1 MPQEDPRTPC
11 RFLSIPAVVSFLAL
25 ASAVFPTMSLRIV
38 GFILAAALLI
48 GYRLIKPRSSASAI
62 PERWNLHA
70 LFLASA
76 LTLFAE
82 LALIRWVATEVR
94 VFAYVKNLALL
105 LCFLGFG
112 LGCALARRSPRW
124 QTAATALLGLI
135 VVVRMPWR
143 GPQIMENLSQYLGAA
158 QDMEIWATH
167 TVHDTTGFI
176 LAVTVTAILL
186 LLITYIFIPIGQ
198 TVSRQIELAPRP
210 LYGYS
215 WNLAGSLAGIL
226 AFFAVSWLALPPA
239 VWFGIV
245 LAGMAFLQSNRS
257 DTIRLAAAIVPVAL
271 LLVDPSTPQHFALW
285 TPYQQI
291 DVEDRTFPDGQL
303 SSTQIRVN
311 HTGYQ
316 KIVNLS
322 PDFLDRHPTLLT
334 EARDENP
341 YNFPFRFTVPNPSVL
356 IVGSGTGNDVAAA
369 LRHGSRAV
377 DAVEIDPKILSL
389 GRSRHPEHPYDD
401 PRVSAHLTDARAFM
415 KRTSSRYDLILFGL
429 LDSHTQLSD
438 YSNMRLDNF
447 VYTEE
452 SFREARELLAPD
464 GVLFLKFQ
472 INHPFVGQ
480 RLAEMLTRTF
490 GKPPVVFLAPSNYTA
505 GATCFAIS
513 PSGQVEASLA
523 ADPRLRQFVAAGH
536 PDFLAASGA
545 AVTPVAAT
553 TDDWP
558 YLYHQGHWIPG
569 IFYLLSALVILLATL
584 FYFQIPEARSR
595 VPSLFFFSMGAGFLL
610 LETQVVSR
618 LALYFGTTWQVNG
631 IVIAALLSALLLANF
646 VIERRGPNRS
656 WPRTWTLAGIL
667 LGIVCAYAVPF
678 NRIPGSAALVGSVA
692 ALVFAVPVFFAGLLF
707 ASEFRSAESPA
718 AALGANMLGAV
729 VGGLLENLSLII
741 GMKALLIVAAV
752 LYSLAALGFRGL
764 AAPKLD
770 RRG

>member
-1 MPQEDPRTPC
+1 
-11 RFLSIPAVVSFLAL
+11 
-25 ASAVFPTMSLRIV
+25 MSLRIP
-38 GFILAAALLI
+38 GFILAAVLLV
-48 GYRLIKPRSSASAI
+48 GYRMIKPRTQASSV
-62 PERWNLHA
+62 PDRWNLST

-112 LGCALARRSPRW
+112 LGCALARQRPRW

-135 VVVRMPWR
+135 VIVRLPWR
-143 GPQIMENLSQYLGAA
+143 GAQIMETLSQSLGAA
-158 QDMEIWATH
+158 QDVEIWATG
-167 TVHDTTGFI
+167 TMHDATGFL
-176 LAVTVTAILL
+176 LAVAVTTILL
-186 LLITYIFIPIGQ
+186 LLITCIFIPIGQ
-198 TVSRQIELAPRP
+198 TVSRQIEIAPRP

-215 WNLAGSLAGIL
+215 WNLAGSLVGIL
-226 AFFAVSWLALPPA
+226 AFFAVSWMALPPA
-239 VWFGIV
+239 VWFTIV
-245 LAGMAFLQSNRS
+245 LAAMALLQPDRG
-257 DTIRLAAAIVPVAL
+257 DRIRVAAAILPAAL
-271 LLVDPSTPQHFALW
+271 LLVDPATPHHFNLW

-291 DVEDRTFPDGQL
+291 EVEDENFPSGELSRTE
-303 SSTQIRVN
+303 IRVN

-316 KIVNLS
+316 VIVNLS
-322 PDFLDRHPTLLT
+322 PDFLGHHPQLLT
-334 EARDENP
+334 EAPDENP
-341 YNFPFRFTVPNPSVL
+341 YNLPFRFAPPNPSVL

-369 LRHGSRAV
+369 LRHQSRAV

-389 GRSRHPEHPYDD
+389 GRRRHPEHPYDD

-415 KRTSSRYDLILFGL
+415 KRTRARYDLILFGL

-452 SFREARELLAPD
+452 SFREARALLAPD

-472 INHPFVGQ
+472 INHPFVGR

-490 GKPPVVFLAPSNYTA
+490 GKAPVIFLAPSSYTA
-505 GATCFAIS
+505 AATCFAVS
-513 PSGQVEASLA
+513 SSGQVDTSLA
-523 ADPRLRQFVAAGH
+523 SDSRLREFVAARS
-536 PDFLAASGA
+536 PAFLALPEV
-545 AVTPVAAT
+545 AVT

-569 IFYLLSALVILLATL
+569 IFYLLSALVILIAAV
-584 FYFQIPEARSR
+584 FYFQIPEARTR

-631 IVIAALLSALLLANF
+631 IVIAAILSALLLANF
-646 VIERRGPNRS
+646 VIDRRGQRSS
-656 WPRTWTLAGIL
+656 WPRSWTVAGIL
-667 LGIVCAYAVPF
+667 VGIACAYFVPF
-678 NRIPGSAALVGSVA
+678 NRIPGSAALVGSFA
-692 ALVFAVPVFFAGLLF
+692 ALIFAIPVFFAGLLF
-707 ASEFRSAESPA
+707 ASEFRSADSPA

-741 GMKALLIVAAV
+741 GMKALLLVAAL
-752 LYSLAALGFRGL
+752 LYCLAALGFLGLPSRGT
-764 AAPKLD
+764 AASISPALKQP
-770 RRG
+770 

>member
-1 MPQEDPRTPC
+1 
-11 RFLSIPAVVSFLAL
+11 
-25 ASAVFPTMSLRIV
+25 MSLRIP
-38 GFILAAALLI
+38 GFILAALLLI
-48 GYRLIKPRSSASAI
+48 GYRVIRPRAQASDLSD
-62 PERWNLHA
+62 RWNLST
-70 LFLASA
+70 LCLASA

-82 LALIRWVATEVR
+82 LAFIRWVATEIR

-112 LGCALARRSPRW
+112 LGCALARQRPRW
-124 QTAATALLGLI
+124 QTAVTGLVGLI
-135 VVVRMPWR
+135 VIVRLPWR
-143 GPQIMENLSQYLGAA
+143 GPQIMETLSQSLGAA
-158 QDMEIWATH
+158 QDVEIWATG
-167 TVHDTTGFI
+167 TMHDTTGFL
-176 LAVTVTAILL
+176 LAVVVTTILL

-239 VWFGIV
+239 VWFTIV
-245 LAGMAFLQSNRS
+245 LAGMALLQSSRS
-257 DTIRLAAAIVPVAL
+257 DRIRLAIAVVPVVL
-271 LLVDPSTPQHFALW
+271 LLMDPSTPRHFNLW

-291 DVEDRTFPDGQL
+291 DVEDYKFPDGEL
-303 SSTQIRVN
+303 RGTNIRVN

-316 KIVNLS
+316 TIVNLS
-322 PDFLDRHPTLLT
+322 PDFLARHPQLLK
-334 EARDENP
+334 EAQDENP
-341 YNFPFRFTVPNPSVL
+341 YNLPFRFVPPNPRVL

-369 LRHGSRAV
+369 LRHQSRAV
-377 DAVEIDPKILSL
+377 DAVEIDPKILDL
-389 GRSRHPEHPYDD
+389 GRTRHPEHPYDD

-415 KRTSSRYDLILFGL
+415 KRTTARYDLILFGL

-452 SFREARELLAPD
+452 SFREARSLLTPN
-464 GVLFLKFQ
+464 GIIFIKFQ
-472 INHPFVGQ
+472 INHFFMGQ
-480 RLAEMLTRTF
+480 RLAEMLSRTF
-490 GKPPVVFLAPSNYTA
+490 GKPPVVFFAPSSYSTD
-505 GATCFAIS
+505 ATCFVIS
-513 PSGQVEASLA
+513 PSSQVEKSLA
-523 ADPRLRQFVAAGH
+523 ADPRLRQLVDAR
-536 PDFLAASGA
+536 PRSFLASPSGA
-545 AVTPVAAT
+545 ATGAGTPVAVTTVAVTTVAVT

-569 IFYLLSALVILLATL
+569 IFYLLSALVILLAAV
-584 FYFQIPEARSR
+584 FYFQIPEARTR

-631 IVIAALLSALLLANF
+631 IVIAAILSALLLANF
-646 VIERRGPNRS
+646 VIERQRRT
-656 WPRTWTLAGIL
+656 WPRSWTLAGIL
-667 LGIVCAYAVPF
+667 VGVACAYFVPF
-678 NRIPGSAALVGSVA
+678 HRIPGSAALVGSFA
-692 ALVFAVPVFFAGLLF
+692 ALGCAIPVFFAGLLF

-741 GMKALLIVAAV
+741 GMKALLLVAAV
-752 LYSLAALGFRGL
+752 FYSLAALGFLGLPSRG
-764 AAPKLD
+764 AAAQS
-770 RRG
+770 REI

>member
-1 MPQEDPRTPC
+1 M
-11 RFLSIPAVVSFLAL
+11 F
-25 ASAVFPTMSLRIV
+25 LRIL
-38 GFILAAALLI
+38 GFILAAVLLV
-48 GYRLIKPRSSASAI
+48 GYRLIKPRTQASDLSG
-62 PERWNLHA
+62 RWNLST

-112 LGCALARRSPRW
+112 LGCALARQRPRW
-124 QTAATALLGLI
+124 QTAATALVGLI
-135 VVVRMPWR
+135 VIVRLPWR
-143 GPQIMENLSQYLGAA
+143 GPQIMESLSQYLGAA
-158 QDMEIWATH
+158 QDVEIWATG
-167 TVHDTTGFI
+167 TMHDTTGFL
-176 LAVTVTAILL
+176 LAVAVTTILL
-186 LLITYIFIPIGQ
+186 FFITYIFIPIGQ
-198 TVSRQIELAPRP
+198 TVSRQIELAPRT

-239 VWFGIV
+239 VWFIVV
-245 LAGMAFLQSNRS
+245 LAGMALLQYNRS
-257 DTIRLAAAIVPVAL
+257 DAVRIAAAVLPVAF
-271 LLVDPSTPQHFALW
+271 LLVDPSTPHHFNLW

-291 DVEDRTFPDGQL
+291 ELEDGNYPDGEL
-303 SSTQIRVN
+303 FRTYIRVN
-311 HTGYQ
+311 HAGYQ
-316 KIVNLS
+316 VIVNLS
-322 PDFLDRHPTLLT
+322 PDFLARHPNLLR
-334 EARDENP
+334 EAPDENP
-341 YNFPFRFTVPNPSVL
+341 YNLPFRFTSPNPSVL

-369 LRHGSRAV
+369 LRHQSRAV
-377 DAVEIDPKILSL
+377 DAVEIDPKILDL

-415 KRTSSRYDLILFGL
+415 KRATARYDLILFGL

-452 SFREARELLAPD
+452 SFREARALLAPN
-464 GVLFLKFQ
+464 GIVFIKFQ
-472 INHPFVGQ
+472 VNHFFVGK

-490 GKPPVVFLAPSNYTA
+490 GKPPVVFFAPSSYSTD
-505 GATCFAIS
+505 ATCFVIS
-513 PSGQVEASLA
+513 PSAQVETSLG
-523 ADPRLRQFVAAGH
+523 ADPRLRQLGDGRPRA
-536 PDFLAASGA
+536 FLASPEV
-545 AVTPVAAT
+545 AVT

-569 IFYLLSALVILLATL
+569 IFYLLSALVILLAAV

-631 IVIAALLSALLLANF
+631 IVIAAILSALLVANF
-646 VIERRGPNRS
+646 VIERQQRP
-656 WPRTWTLAGIL
+656 WPRAWTLVGIL
-667 LGIVCAYAVPF
+667 VGIACAYFVPF
-678 NRIPGSAALVGSVA
+678 HRIPGSAALIGSSA
-692 ALVFAVPVFFAGLLF
+692 AIIFAIPVFFAGLLF
-707 ASEFRSAESPA
+707 ASEFRSADSPA

-741 GMKALLIVAAV
+741 GMKALLLVAAL
-752 LYSLAALGFRGL
+752 LYSLAALGFLGL
-764 AAPKLD
+764 PSPRPAASTRPENQP
-770 RRG
+770 

>member
-1 MPQEDPRTPC
+1 
-11 RFLSIPAVVSFLAL
+11 
-25 ASAVFPTMSLRIV
+25 MSLRIP
-38 GFILAAALLI
+38 GFILAAALLVS
-48 GYRLIKPRSSASAI
+48 YRAIKPRTRASDL
-62 PERWNLHA
+62 PGRWNLST
-70 LFLASA
+70 LLLASA

-82 LALIRWVATEVR
+82 LALIRWVATEIR

-112 LGCALARRSPRW
+112 LGCALARQRPRW
-124 QTAATALLGLI
+124 QTAVTALVGLI
-135 VVVRMPWR
+135 VIVRLPWR
-143 GPQIMENLSQYLGAA
+143 GPQIMESLSQYLGAA
-158 QDMEIWATH
+158 QDVEIWATH
-167 TVHDTTGFI
+167 AAHDTPGFL
-176 LAVTVTAILL
+176 LAATVTAILL

-239 VWFGIV
+239 VWFTIV
-245 LAGMAFLQSNRS
+245 LAGMALLQSNRS
-257 DTIRLAAAIVPVAL
+257 DTIRIAAAVLPVVFL
-271 LLVDPSTPQHFALW
+271 LFDPSTPHHFNLW

-291 DVEDRTFPDGQL
+291 EVEDKNFPDGEL
-303 SSTQIRVN
+303 LGTQIRVN

-316 KIVNLS
+316 TIVNLS
-322 PDFLDRHPTLLT
+322 PDFLARHAQLLR
-334 EARDENP
+334 EAPDDNP
-341 YNFPFRFTVPNPSVL
+341 YNLPFRFTSPNPSVL

-369 LRHGSRAV
+369 LRHESRAV
-377 DAVEIDPKILSL
+377 DAVEIDPKILDL
-389 GRSRHPEHPYDD
+389 GRRRHPEHPYDD

-415 KRTSSRYDLILFGL
+415 KRATARYDLILFGL

-452 SFREARELLAPD
+452 SFREARALLAPG
-464 GVLFLKFQ
+464 GVLFIKFQ

-480 RLAEMLTRTF
+480 RLAEMLIRTF
-490 GKPPVVFLAPSNYTA
+490 GKPPVVFRAPSSYSA
-505 GATCFAIS
+505 DATCFAIS

-523 ADPRLRQFVAAGH
+523 ADSRLSQFVAERRPA
-536 PDFLAASGA
+536 FLALPEV
-545 AVTPVAAT
+545 AVT

-569 IFYLLSALVILLATL
+569 IFYLLSALVILLAAV

-631 IVIAALLSALLLANF
+631 IVIAAILTALLLANF
-646 VIERRGPNRS
+646 VIERQRQQRAWPRS
-656 WPRTWTLAGIL
+656 WTLIGILAGIA
-667 LGIVCAYAVPF
+667 CAYFVPF
-678 NRIPGSAALVGSVA
+678 NRIPGSAALVGSFA
-692 ALVFAVPVFFAGLLF
+692 TLVFAIPVFFAGLLF
-707 ASEFRSAESPA
+707 ASEFRSTQSPA

-729 VGGLLENLSLII
+729 VGGLLENLSLIV
-741 GMKALLIVAAV
+741 GMKALLVVAAL
-752 LYSLAALGFRGL
+752 LYSLAALGFLGL
-764 AAPKLD
+764 PSPRASLIPPD
-770 RRG
+770 RSQP

>member
-1 MPQEDPRTPC
+1 
-11 RFLSIPAVVSFLAL
+11 
-25 ASAVFPTMSLRIV
+25 MSLRIL
-38 GFILAAALLI
+38 GFILAAALLL
-48 GYRLIKPRSSASAI
+48 GYRLIKPRTHA
-62 PERWNLHA
+62 PDLPDRWNLST

-112 LGCALARRSPRW
+112 LGCAPARQRPRW
-124 QTAATALLGLI
+124 QTAATALIGLI
-135 VVVRMPWR
+135 AIVRLPWR
-143 GPQIMENLSQYLGAA
+143 GPQVMESLSQYLGAA
-158 QDMEIWATH
+158 QDVEIWATH
-167 TVHDTTGFI
+167 AVHDTSGFL
-176 LAVTVTAILL
+176 LAVAVTAILL

-198 TVSRQIELAPRP
+198 TVSRQIELAPRT

-239 VWFGIV
+239 IWFTMV
-245 LAGMAFLQSNRS
+245 LAGMALLESNRS
-257 DTIRLAAAIVPVAL
+257 NTIWLAAAVLPVAL
-271 LLVDPSTPQHFALW
+271 LLFDPSTPHHFNLW

-291 DVEDRTFPDGQL
+291 EVEDQYLPDGEVRD
-303 SSTQIRVN
+303 TQIRVN

-316 KIVNLS
+316 ITVDLS
-322 PDFLDRHPTLLT
+322 PDFLARHPNLLT
-334 EARDENP
+334 EVPDENP
-341 YNFPFRFTVPNPSVL
+341 YNLPFRFTSPNPRVL
-356 IVGSGTGNDVAAA
+356 VVGSGTGNDVAAA
-369 LRHGSRAV
+369 LRHQARAV
-377 DAVEIDPKILSL
+377 DAVEIDPKIFAL
-389 GRSRHPEHPYDD
+389 GRRHPEHPYDD
-401 PRVSAHLTDARAFM
+401 PRVSPHLTDARAFM
-415 KRTSSRYDLILFGL
+415 KRTTERYDLILFGL

-452 SFREARELLAPD
+452 SFREARALLAPG

-472 INHPFVGQ
+472 INHSFVGQ

-490 GKPPVVFLAPSNYTA
+490 GKPPVVFLAPSSYTA

-513 PSGQVEASLA
+513 PTGQVEASVA
-523 ADPRLRQFVAAGH
+523 ADPRLRQFVFDRRPA
-536 PDFLAASGA
+536 FLALPEV
-545 AVTPVAAT
+545 AVT

-569 IFYLLSALVILLATL
+569 IFYLLSALVILLAVVL
-584 FYFQIPEARSR
+584 YFQIPEARSR

-631 IVIAALLSALLLANF
+631 IVIAAILSALLLANF
-646 VIERRGPNRS
+646 VIEKQPRA
-656 WPRTWTLAGIL
+656 WPRARTLIGILAGIA
-667 LGIVCAYAVPF
+667 CAYFVPF
-678 NRIPGSAALVGSVA
+678 NRIPGSAALVGSFA
-692 ALVFAVPVFFAGLLF
+692 ALIFAIPVFFAGLLF
-707 ASEFRSAESPA
+707 AAEFRSADSPA

-741 GMKALLIVAAV
+741 GMKALLVVAAL

-764 AAPKLD
+764 PLPRSAVSIPPEPQP
-770 RRG
+770 

>member
-1 MPQEDPRTPC
+1 
-11 RFLSIPAVVSFLAL
+11 
-25 ASAVFPTMSLRIV
+25 MSLRIL
-38 GFILAAALLI
+38 GFILAAVVLV
-48 GYRLIKPRSSASAI
+48 GYRLIKPRTQASNL
-62 PERWNLHA
+62 PDRWNLST

-82 LALIRWVATEVR
+82 LAIIRWVATEVR

-112 LGCALARRSPRW
+112 LGCALARQRPRW
-124 QTAATALLGLI
+124 QNAATALLGLI
-135 VVVRMPWR
+135 VIVHLPWR
-143 GPQIMENLSQYLGAA
+143 GPQIMETLSQSLGAA
-158 QDMEIWATH
+158 QDLEIWATGPKH
-167 TVHDTTGFI
+167 ATGVF
-176 LAVTVTAILL
+176 LVAAAVTTILL

-239 VWFGIV
+239 VWFTIV
-245 LAGMAFLQSNRS
+245 LAGMALLQSSRS
-257 DTIRLAAAIVPVAL
+257 DRIRLAIAVVPMAL
-271 LLVDPSTPQHFALW
+271 LLMDPSTPRHFNLW

-291 DVEDRTFPDGQL
+291 DVEDYKFPDGEL
-303 SSTQIRVN
+303 RGTNIRVN

-316 KIVNLS
+316 TIVNLS
-322 PDFLDRHPTLLT
+322 PDFLARHPQLLK
-334 EARDENP
+334 EAQDENP
-341 YNFPFRFTVPNPSVL
+341 YNLPFRFAPPNPRVL

-369 LRHGSRAV
+369 LRHQSRSV
-377 DAVEIDPKILSL
+377 DAVEIDPKILAL
-389 GRSRHPEHPYDD
+389 GRSHHPEHPYDD

-415 KRTSSRYDLILFGL
+415 KRTDARYDLILFGL

-452 SFREARELLAPD
+452 SFREARALLAPN
-464 GVLFLKFQ
+464 GIIFIKFQ
-472 INHPFVGQ
+472 VNHFFMGQ
-480 RLAEMLTRTF
+480 RLAEMLSRTF
-490 GKPPVVFLAPSNYTA
+490 GKPPVVFFAPSSYSTD
-505 GATCFAIS
+505 ATCFVIS
-513 PSGQVEASLA
+513 PSSQVETSLA
-523 ADPRLRQFVAAGH
+523 ADPRLRQLVEAQ
-536 PDFLAASGA
+536 PRSFLASASGA
-545 AVTPVAAT
+545 APSAVTPVAVT

-569 IFYLLSALVILLATL
+569 IFYLLSALVILLAAI
-584 FYFQIPEARSR
+584 FYFQIPEARTR

-631 IVIAALLSALLLANF
+631 IVIGAILSALLLANF
-646 VIERRGPNRS
+646 VIERQQRT
-656 WPRTWTLAGIL
+656 WPRSWTLAGIL
-667 LGIVCAYAVPF
+667 VGIACAYFVPF
-678 NRIPGSAALVGSVA
+678 HRIPGSAAWVGSLA
-692 ALVFAVPVFFAGLLF
+692 ALIFAIPVFFAGLLF
-707 ASEFRSAESPA
+707 ASEFRSVDSPA

-741 GMKALLIVAAV
+741 GMKALLLVAAL
-752 LYSLAALGFRGL
+752 LYSLAALGFLGL
-764 AAPKLD
+764 PSRRAAASISPALKQP
-770 RRG
+770 

>member
-1 MPQEDPRTPC
+1 M
-11 RFLSIPAVVSFLAL
+11 L
-25 ASAVFPTMSLRIV
+25 LRIL
-38 GFILAAALLI
+38 GFILAAALLVS
-48 GYRLIKPRSSASAI
+48 YRLIKPRTLSSDV
-62 PERWNLHA
+62 PERWSLST
-70 LFLASA
+70 LLLASA

-112 LGCALARRSPRW
+112 LGCALARQRPRW

-135 VVVRMPWR
+135 VIVRLPWR
-143 GPQIMENLSQYLGAA
+143 GPQIMESLSQSLGAA
-158 QDMEIWATH
+158 QDVEIWATG
-167 TVHDTTGFI
+167 TMHDTTGFL
-176 LAVTVTAILL
+176 LAVLVTTILL

-215 WNLAGSLAGIL
+215 WNLAGSLVGIL

-239 VWFGIV
+239 VWFTMV
-245 LAGMAFLQSNRS
+245 LAGMALLQSSRS
-257 DTIRLAAAIVPVAL
+257 DKVWLAVVIVPVVL
-271 LLVDPSTPQHFALW
+271 LLMDPSTPGHFNLW

-291 DVEDRTFPDGQL
+291 EVDDHYFPNGDL
-303 SSTQIRVN
+303 HDSYIRVN

-316 KIVNLS
+316 SIVNLS
-322 PDFLDRHPTLLT
+322 PDFLARHPQLLK
-334 EARDENP
+334 EAQDENP
-341 YNFPFRFTVPNPSVL
+341 YNLPFRFAPPNPRVL

-369 LRHGSRAV
+369 LRHQASAV
-377 DAVEIDPKILSL
+377 DAVEIDPKILDL
-389 GRSRHPEHPYDD
+389 GRGHHPEHPYDD

-415 KRTSSRYDLILFGL
+415 KRTTARYDLILFGL

-452 SFREARELLAPD
+452 SFREARSLLAPN
-464 GVLFLKFQ
+464 GIIFIKFQ
-472 INHPFVGQ
+472 INHFFMGQ
-480 RLAEMLTRTF
+480 RLAEMLGRTF
-490 GKPPVVFLAPSNYTA
+490 GKPPVVFFAPSSYSTD
-505 GATCFAIS
+505 ATCFVIS
-513 PSGQVEASLA
+513 PSSQVETSLA
-523 ADPRLRQFVAAGH
+523 TDPRLRQLVNAR
-536 PDFLAASGA
+536 PRSFLDSPSGA
-545 AVTPVAAT
+545 ATGPVNPVAVTTVAVT

-569 IFYLLSALVILLATL
+569 IFYLLSALVILLAAV

-631 IVIAALLSALLLANF
+631 IVIAAILSALLLANF
-646 VIERRGPNRS
+646 VIERQTHGGQQRA
-656 WPRTWTLAGIL
+656 WPRAWTLAGIL
-667 LGIVCAYAVPF
+667 VGIACAYFVPF
-678 NRIPGSAALVGSVA
+678 HRIPGSAALVGSIA
-692 ALVFAVPVFFAGLLF
+692 ALVFAIPVFFAGLLF
-707 ASEFRSAESPA
+707 ASEFRSVESPA

-741 GMKALLIVAAV
+741 GMKALLLVAAL
-752 LYSLAALGFRGL
+752 LYSLAALGFLGL
-764 AAPKLD
+764 PSRRAAAQISPALKQP
-770 RRG
+770 

>member
-1 MPQEDPRTPC
+1 
-11 RFLSIPAVVSFLAL
+11 
-25 ASAVFPTMSLRIV
+25 MSLRIP
-38 GFILAAALLI
+38 GFILAALLLI
-48 GYRLIKPRSSASAI
+48 GYRVIRPRAQASDLSD
-62 PERWNLHA
+62 RWNLST

-82 LALIRWVATEVR
+82 LALIRWVATEIR

-112 LGCALARRSPRW
+112 LGCALARQRPRW

-135 VVVRMPWR
+135 VIVRLPWR
-143 GPQIMENLSQYLGAA
+143 GPQIMESLSQYLGAA
-158 QDMEIWATH
+158 QDMEMWVASASH
-167 TVHDTTGFI
+167 EATGFL
-176 LAVTVTAILL
+176 LAVLVTTILL

-215 WNLAGSLAGIL
+215 WNLAGSLVGIL

-239 VWFGIV
+239 VWFTIV
-245 LAGMAFLQSNRS
+245 LVGMALLQSNRS
-257 DTIRLAAAIVPVAL
+257 DTIRIATAVLPVAL
-271 LLVDPSTPQHFALW
+271 LLIDPSTPHRFLLW

-291 DVEDRTFPDGQL
+291 ELQDENFPNGELFRTI
-303 SSTQIRVN
+303 IRVN
-311 HTGYQ
+311 HVGYQ
-316 KIVNLS
+316 AIVNLS
-322 PDFLDRHPTLLT
+322 SDFLGRHPGLLT
-334 EARDENP
+334 EAPNENP
-341 YNFPFRFTVPNPSVL
+341 YNIPFRFTTPNPKVL

-369 LRHGSRAV
+369 LRNGASAV
-377 DAVEIDPKILSL
+377 DAVEIDPKILGL
-389 GRSRHPEHPYDD
+389 GRGHHPEHPYED

-415 KRTSSRYDLILFGL
+415 KRTTARYDLILFGL

-452 SFREARELLAPD
+452 SFREARALLAPG
-464 GVLFLKFQ
+464 GVLFLKFAVS
-472 INHPFVGQ
+472 HSFVGR
-480 RLAEMLTRTF
+480 RLSEMLTRTF
-490 GKPPVVFLAPSNYTA
+490 GKAPVVFHTPSSYTTDA
-505 GATCFAIS
+505 FCFVIS
-513 PSGQVEASLA
+513 TSTQVETSLA
-523 ADPRLRQFVAAGH
+523 ADPRLRQFVEAQV
-536 PDFLAASGA
+536 PEFLTRPEV
-545 AVTPVAAT
+545 AVT

-569 IFYLLSALVILLATL
+569 IFYLLSALVILLAAV
-584 FYFQIPEARSR
+584 FYFQIPEARTR

-631 IVIAALLSALLLANF
+631 IVIAAILSALLLANF
-646 VIERRGPNRS
+646 VIERQPRT
-656 WPRTWTLAGIL
+656 WPRSWTLAGIL
-667 LGIVCAYAVPF
+667 VGIACAYFVPF
-678 NRIPGSAALVGSVA
+678 HRIPGSAALVGSFA
-692 ALVFAVPVFFAGLLF
+692 ALIFAIPVFFAGLLF

-741 GMKALLIVAAV
+741 GMKALLLVAAV
-752 LYSLAALGFRGL
+752 LYSLAALGFLGLPSRGATAQSRQL
-764 AAPKLD
+764 
-770 RRG
+770 

>member
-1 MPQEDPRTPC
+1 
-11 RFLSIPAVVSFLAL
+11 
-25 ASAVFPTMSLRIV
+25 MSLRIP
-38 GFILAAALLI
+38 GFILAAVLLI
-48 GYRLIKPRSSASAI
+48 GYRIVKPRTEASDV
-62 PERWNLHA
+62 PDRWNLSS
-70 LFLASA
+70 LFLASV

-112 LGCALARRSPRW
+112 LGCALARQRPRW
-124 QTAATALLGLI
+124 QTAATALIGLI
-135 VVVRMPWR
+135 VIVRLPWR
-143 GPQIMENLSQYLGAA
+143 GAQIMETLSQSLGAA
-158 QDMEIWATH
+158 QDVEIWATG
-167 TVHDTTGFI
+167 TRHDTTGFL
-176 LAVTVTAILL
+176 LAVVVTTILL

-239 VWFGIV
+239 VWFTIV
-245 LAGMAFLQSNRS
+245 LACVALLQSNRS

-271 LLVDPSTPQHFALW
+271 LLFDASTPHQFKLW

-291 DVEDRTFPDGQL
+291 EVDDKYLPNGDLFGTL
-303 SSTQIRVN
+303 IRVN

-316 KIVNLS
+316 SIVNLS
-322 PDFLDRHPTLLT
+322 PEFLGLHPGLLK
-334 EARDENP
+334 EAPDENP
-341 YNFPFRFTVPNPSVL
+341 YNLPFRFTSPNPNVL

-369 LRHGSRAV
+369 LRHQSRAV
-377 DAVEIDPKILSL
+377 DAVEIDPKILDL
-389 GRSRHPEHPYDD
+389 GRRRHPEHPYDD

-415 KRTSSRYDLILFGL
+415 KRTTTHYDLILFGL

-452 SFREARELLAPD
+452 SFREARALLAPD

-490 GKPPVVFLAPSNYTA
+490 GKAPVVFLAPSNYTA
-505 GATCFAIS
+505 AATCFAVS
-513 PSGQVEASLA
+513 SSGQVETSLA
-523 ADPRLRQFVAAGH
+523 ADPRLREFVAARS
-536 PDFLAASGA
+536 PDFLASPEV
-545 AVTPVAAT
+545 AVT

-569 IFYLLSALVILLATL
+569 IFYLLSALVILLAGV

-631 IVIAALLSALLLANF
+631 IVIAAILSALLLANF
-646 VIERRGPNRS
+646 VIDKRGQRSSRQGSSRQRPS
-656 WPRTWTLAGIL
+656 WPRSWTLAGIL
-667 LGIVCAYAVPF
+667 LGIACAYFVPF
-678 NRIPGSAALVGSVA
+678 NRIPGSPALVGSFA
-692 ALVFAVPVFFAGLLF
+692 ALIFAIPVFFAGLLF

-741 GMKALLIVAAV
+741 GMKALSLVAAI
-752 LYSLAALGFRGL
+752 LYSLAALGFLGLPSRGT
-764 AAPKLD
+764 AALKQP
-770 RRG
+770 

>member
-1 MPQEDPRTPC
+1 M
-11 RFLSIPAVVSFLAL
+11 SF
-25 ASAVFPTMSLRIV
+25 RII
-38 GFILAAALLI
+38 GFILAAVVLL
-48 GYRLIKPRSSASAI
+48 GYRLIKPKKQAAAL
-62 PERWNLHA
+62 PERWSLSS

-112 LGCALARRSPRW
+112 VGCALARQRPRW

-135 VVVRMPWR
+135 VVVRLPWR
-143 GPQIMENLSQYLGAA
+143 GPQIMESLSQYLGAA
-158 QDMEIWATH
+158 QDVEIWATRAA
-167 TVHDTTGFI
+167 HDTTGFL
-176 LAVTVTAILL
+176 LAVLVTTILL

-215 WNLAGSLAGIL
+215 WNLAGSLVGIL

-239 VWFGIV
+239 VWFTIV
-245 LAGMAFLQSNRS
+245 LVGMALLQSDRS
-257 DTIRLAAAIVPVAL
+257 DTIRIACAVVPVAIL
-271 LLVDPSTPQHFALW
+271 LIDPSTPHHFNLW

-291 DVEDRTFPDGQL
+291 ELEDENFADGEL
-303 SSTQIRVN
+303 SRAQIRVN

-316 KIVNLS
+316 IIVNLS
-322 PDFLDRHPTLLT
+322 PDFLARHPQLLK
-334 EARDENP
+334 EAPDENP
-341 YNFPFRFTVPNPSVL
+341 YNLPFRFTTPNPKVL
-356 IVGSGTGNDVAAA
+356 VVGSGTGNDVAAA
-369 LRHGSRAV
+369 LRNGARAV
-377 DAVEIDPKILSL
+377 DAVEIDPKILEL
-389 GRSRHPEHPYDD
+389 GRQRHPEHPYDD
-401 PRVSAHLTDARAFM
+401 RRVSAYLTDARAFM
-415 KRTSSRYDLILFGL
+415 KRTNARYDLILFGL

-452 SFREARELLAPD
+452 SFREARALLAPD

-472 INHPFVGQ
+472 INHPFVGR

-490 GKPPVVFLAPSNYTA
+490 GKAPVIFSAPSSYTA
-505 GATCFAIS
+505 AATCFAVS
-513 PSGQVEASLA
+513 SSGQVDARMA
-523 ADPRLRQFVAAGH
+523 ADARLSQFAAAGR
-536 PDFLAASGA
+536 PAFLDLPEV
-545 AVTPVAAT
+545 VTT

-569 IFYLLSALVILLATL
+569 IFYLLSGLVILLAAL
-584 FYFQIPEARSR
+584 FYFQIPEARTR
-595 VPSLFFFSMGAGFLL
+595 VPSLFFFGMGAGFLL

-631 IVIAALLSALLLANF
+631 IVIAAILSALLLANY
-646 VIERRGPNRS
+646 VIEKQQRA
-656 WPRTWTLAGIL
+656 WPRAWTLSGIL
-667 LGIVCAYAVPF
+667 LGIALAYFVPF
-678 NRIPGSAALVGSVA
+678 SRIPGSAALVGAFA
-692 ALVFAVPVFFAGLLF
+692 AVIFAIPIFFAGLLF
-707 ASEFRSAESPA
+707 ASEFRSVESPA

-741 GMKALLIVAAV
+741 GMKALLIVAAL

-764 AAPKLD
+764 ASRETAPQSHES
-770 RRG
+770 